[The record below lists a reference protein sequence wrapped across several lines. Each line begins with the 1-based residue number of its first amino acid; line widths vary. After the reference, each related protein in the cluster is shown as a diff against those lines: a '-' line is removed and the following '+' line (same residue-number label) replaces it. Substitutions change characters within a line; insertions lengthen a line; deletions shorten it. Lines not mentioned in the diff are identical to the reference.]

1 MSSETVDP
9 DPELLAQKERRQHPR
24 VKLAVSPLLGRRV
37 TGGETF
43 VVEEASASGF
53 SMTGSTSFA
62 HGTSYQFRVWSTAD
76 HVTVVVAV
84 CRYCTLIERE
94 NGPWTYRSGF
104 QFLPQ
109 SGRRLRVILGALA
122 MNAP

>member
-1 MSSETVDP
+1 VSSETMDP
-9 DPELLAQKERRQHPR
+9 DPEALAREERRQHPR
-24 VKLAVSPLLGRRV
+24 VKLAVTPLLGRRAS
-37 TGGETF
+37 GGDTF

-62 HGTSYQFRVWSTAD
+62 HGTSYQFRMWSTED
-76 HVTVVVAV
+76 HVTVVSAV
-84 CRYCTLIERE
+84 CRYCTMIEGQ

-122 MNAP
+122 MNTP